1 MNFFTTENDKMN
13 FNSLS
18 QIIPAI
24 GFIIIF
30 LSLLSL
36 EYFFSLRNRTKS
48 FIIRLFINISLSI
61 ISFMIVFLLVSPAAK
76 SAMGWSAE
84 ENFGILYL
92 FELPNW
98 VEGIFAFLLMDLA
111 FYYWHL
117 ANHKVPVL
125 WRFHNVHHIDPD
137 LDVSTSF
144 RFHFG
149 EIALSA
155 IFRIIQISI
164 IGITPALFIIYEICF
179 TANTIFQHSN
189 IKLPIKFERI
199 LNKIIVTPRMHAIH
213 HSQFRTETDS
223 NYSTVFSLWDRLHKS
238 IRLNIPYK
246 DIVIGVPG
254 YYKPG
259 DNNFGNLLLLP
270 FKKQRDYWKKPDGSV
285 LISRSKY
292 ISENPGKLED

>member
-1 MNFFTTENDKMN
+1 MVVFFVVT
-13 FNSLS
+13 
-18 QIIPAI
+18 
-24 GFIIIF
+24 
-30 LSLLSL
+30 
-36 EYFFSLRNRTKS
+36 
-48 FIIRLFINISLSI
+48 
-61 ISFMIVFLLVSPAAK
+61 PAAK
-76 SAMGWSAE
+76 STISWGS
-84 ENFGILYL
+84 ENSFGILNL
-92 FELPNW
+92 IGLPA
-98 VEGIFAFLLMDLA
+98 VIEGIIAFLLMDLA

-117 ANHKVPVL
+117 ANHKDPVL

-149 EIALSA
+149 EIILST
-155 IFRIIQISI
+155 IFRIIQISV
-164 IGITPALFIIYEICF
+164 IGISPAAFIIYEVCF

-223 NYSTVFSLWDRLHKS
+223 NYSTVFSWWDRLHSS
-238 IRLNIPYK
+238 IRLNIPHK

-254 YYKPG
+254 YTKPG
-259 DNNFGNLLLLP
+259 DNNLDHILLMP

-285 LISRSKY
+285 SIRREKY
-292 ISENPGKLED
+292 ISENPAKLED

>member
-1 MNFFTTENDKMN
+1 MNFS
-13 FNSLS
+13 SLP

-24 GFIIIF
+24 VFFVIF

-36 EYFFSLRNRTKS
+36 EYFFPLRSKTYSLVV
-48 FIIRLFINISLSI
+48 RLLINASLSV
-61 ISFMIVFLLVSPAAK
+61 ISFMLVLFLVSPAAK
-76 SAMGWSAE
+76 NAISWSS
-84 ENFGILYL
+84 ENSIGILNL
-92 FELPNW
+92 IKLPAII
-98 VEGIFAFLLMDLA
+98 EGIIAFLLMDLA

-137 LDVSTSF
+137 LDVSTAF

-155 IFRIIQISI
+155 IFRIIQIST
-164 IGITPALFIIYEICF
+164 IGISPAVFFIYEICF

-189 IKLPIKFERI
+189 IKLPIRFERI

-213 HSQFRTETDS
+213 HSQFRNETDS
-223 NYSTVFSLWDRLHKS
+223 NFSTVFSLWDHLHKS
-238 IRLNIPYK
+238 IRLNIPHK

-254 YYKPG
+254 YTNFG
-259 DNNFGNLLLLP
+259 DNSIGNVLLLP

-285 LISRSKY
+285 FISREKY
-292 ISENPGKLED
+292 FSENTGKLED

>member
-1 MNFFTTENDKMN
+1 MNY
-13 FNSLS
+13 NSTS

-24 GFIIIF
+24 IFVIIF

-36 EYFFSLRNRTKS
+36 EYFFPLRNKTYS
-48 FIIRLFINISLSI
+48 LVVRLLINASLSV
-61 ISFMIVFLLVSPAAK
+61 ISFMVVFFLVTPAAK
-76 SAMGWSAE
+76 STISWSS
-84 ENFGILYL
+84 ENSFGILNL
-92 FELPNW
+92 ISLPS
-98 VEGIFAFLLMDLA
+98 VIEGIIAFLLMDLA

-117 ANHKVPVL
+117 ANHKIPVF

-149 EIALSA
+149 EITLST

-164 IGITPALFIIYEICF
+164 IGITPAAFFIYEVCF
-179 TANTIFQHSN
+179 TANTMFQHSN
-189 IKLPIKFERI
+189 IKLPISFERI

-223 NYSTVFSLWDRLHKS
+223 NFSTVFSLWDRLHKS
-238 IRLNIPYK
+238 ICLNVPHK

-254 YYKPG
+254 YSKSG
-259 DNNFGNLLLLP
+259 DNNFGNTIVTIYALQFFRFVINILL
-270 FKKQRDYWKKPDGSV
+270 
-285 LISRSKY
+285 
-292 ISENPGKLED
+292 